1 MEKFKYRFLYPFIVV
16 IVSSAFLFTS
26 CKKDEE
32 DDEIIE
38 ERIVENTEFYKL
50 MQDWYYWYDQMPG
63 VTPATYASPYE
74 VLEALRKR
82 PEDKWSYITSREEFE
97 SYYVESKFI
106 GYGFG
111 SKFDQ
116 EGKLRV
122 TFVYHSVDLYE
133 KGVRRSWIIEEVNG
147 TRITT
152 SVNINQLL
160 GANEV
165 GVSNDFLFRK
175 PDGTLVEMTVQK
187 KEVIMNTVLHKEVI
201 ETGSRKAGYLV
212 FQNFTTPSFEE
223 LEEAVDFFNS
233 EGIDELILD
242 LRYNGGGQTNVANYL
257 GSIIGGPA
265 VADEPF
271 AKYIYNDKRGP
282 EQNFTDY
289 FNAEEKTLNLDRLVV
304 IATRSTASASEM
316 VINGLKPFIDVSI
329 IGNNTY
335 GKPMGMNA
343 WYYDDKY
350 AFVPVTF
357 KIANADDFGDYFDG
371 LQADSYVPDDISRMF
386 GDPEEASLKEAL
398 NFIETGSYSGMPMT
412 KSFIVQPY
420 EHFTGLRKEIGA
432 H

>member
-1 MEKFKYRFLYPFIVV
+1 MEKFKYSFLYPFIVLFL
-16 IVSSAFLFTS
+16 SSAFLFTS

-32 DDEIIE
+32 EDEIIE

-50 MQDWYYWYDQMPG
+50 MQDWYYWYDQMPN

-82 PEDKWSYITSREEFE
+82 PEDRWSYITSREEFE

-147 TRITT
+147 TTITT

-175 PDGTLVEMTVQK
+175 PDGTLEEMTVQK

-212 FQNFTTPSFEE
+212 FQNFTTPSIDE

-271 AKYIYNDKRGP
+271 AKYIYNDKRGA
-282 EQNFTDY
+282 EENFTDY
-289 FNAEEKTLNLDRLVV
+289 FNAEEKTLDLSRVIT

-329 IGNNTY
+329 IGNDTY
-335 GKPMGMNA
+335 GKPMGMNF

-357 KIANADDFGDYFDG
+357 KIANADGFGDYFDG

>member
-1 MEKFKYRFLYPFIVV
+1 MGKFKYRFLYPFIVV

-82 PEDKWSYITSREEFE
+82 PEDKWSYITSRVEFE

-289 FNAEEKTLNLDRLVV
+289 FNAEEKTLNLSRVIT

-357 KIANADDFGDYFDG
+357 KIANADDFGDYFEG